1 VHEFEGRGRGN
12 KPVTEHEDDE
22 NSNSK
27 VVEKI
32 EDSFCS

>member
-1 VHEFEGRGRGN
+1 MSN
-12 KPVTEHEDDE
+12 KDDDNDDYDDE